1 MNKLQR
7 GIIWAGCTVV
17 LAACNGELSGPTEAS
32 GAAATEAPGAAAAAT
47 PANASVVSVSLRVRC
62 ERRSNRSKISVDGS
76 NLSPR
81 NGRFK
86 ARVRAAGGTVTSATK
101 RAVGDE
107 AEFDFD
113 SNPNDIAQGATRIS
127 ARFIAARS
135 GPDVVGQILN
145 SQGQVIASR
154 GVECTFR

>member
-7 GIIWAGCTVV
+7 GIIWAGCSVV
-17 LAACNGELSGPTEAS
+17 LAACGSEISAPTESS
-32 GAAATEAPGAAAAAT
+32 GATAVAAT
-47 PANASVVSVSLRVRC
+47 ANASVVAVSLRVRC
-62 ERRSNRSKISVDGS
+62 ERRSSRSKISVDGN

-81 NGRFK
+81 NGRFS
-86 ARVRAAGGTVTSATK
+86 ARVRAGGGTVTSATK

-113 SNPNDIAQGATRIS
+113 SNRNDIAQGATRIS
-127 ARFIAARS
+127 ARFITKRS
-135 GPDVVGQILN
+135 GPDVVGEILN
-145 SQGQVIASR
+145 SQGKVIATR